1 MDDNKVLP
9 VAIISFLA
17 GAFVGAVL
25 ALLYAPKSGE
35 ELRMQIRTEA
45 DERVRKIQTD
55 VNKAVKEIEKSIEE
69 GQTQLK
75 GYIAQLQSKGEEEPT
90 PKPEA

>member
-1 MDDNKVLP
+1 MDDNKILP

-35 ELRMQIRTEA
+35 ELRTQIRTEA

-55 VNKAVKEIEKSIEE
+55 VNKAMKEIERSIEE
-69 GQTQLK
+69 GQTQIK
-75 GYIAQLQSKGEEEPT
+75 GYIAQMQTKGEAEPT
-90 PKPEA
+90 TPPEA